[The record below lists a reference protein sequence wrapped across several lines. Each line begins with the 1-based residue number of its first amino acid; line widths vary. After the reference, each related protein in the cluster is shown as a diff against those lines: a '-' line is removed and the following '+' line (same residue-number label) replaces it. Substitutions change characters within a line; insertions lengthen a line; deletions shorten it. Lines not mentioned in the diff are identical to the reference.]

1 MFCFSLCNTLIGA
14 GHKMVEAEHISA
26 YEGSFAR
33 HPTIASAG
41 GTAEGVRA
49 WVVTNP
55 RPDAGGESSR
65 RSVLSDD
72 YPPTYKSMGG
82 PL

>member
-1 MFCFSLCNTLIGA
+1 VFCSSLCNTLIGS

-26 YEGSFAR
+26 YEGSFAH
-33 HPTIASAG
+33 HPTTASAG
-41 GTAEGVRA
+41 GTVEGVRA
-49 WVVTNP
+49 WVATNP

-82 PL
+82 RL

>member
-1 MFCFSLCNTLIGA
+1 MGA

-33 HPTIASAG
+33 HATTASAG
-41 GTAEGVRA
+41 GTEEGVRA
-49 WVVTNP
+49 WFTTNP
-55 RPDAGGESSR
+55 RPDGGGESSR